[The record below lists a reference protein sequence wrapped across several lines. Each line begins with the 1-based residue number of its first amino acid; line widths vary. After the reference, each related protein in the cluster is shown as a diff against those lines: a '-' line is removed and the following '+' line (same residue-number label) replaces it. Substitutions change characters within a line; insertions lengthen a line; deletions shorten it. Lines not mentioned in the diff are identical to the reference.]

1 MHDDQKPKGKPKHTK
16 PKVEQKVDHK
26 EGKPKVE
33 GKSVNKQHKPKV
45 ARKTQLKQLEPNVE
59 HQAANMQGEAKVEQK
74 AEHKHNKLKVEH
86 KSERKPNKSKVEHRT
101 RHKHNKHKAAHKL
114 KVQPKDKRHI
124 KFKLLVLFGFIAV
137 FVLFTLEYDKST
149 FDDEDQDNDI
159 ISLEYLDVPPVEKST
174 KTIPNFAEFE
184 DVTEKKKNFFA
195 YLLPEIRRQNSIVLR
210 EREVVLALSNQY
222 SQTQVLS
229 SQHRAV
235 LDKLARKYQL
245 ADEESTR
252 ALLRELVRRV
262 DIIPPALILVQAANE
277 SAWGTSRF
285 AQDGYNFFGLW
296 CFKTGCGFVPNERN
310 DDEVHEV
317 AKFRNLSH
325 AVMTYIRNLNRHY
338 AYADLREIRANLRA
352 KNRPITAEALAQGLQ
367 NYSIRGQDYID
378 EILSMIRVNRKH
390 MNLTS

>member
-1 MHDDQKPKGKPKHTK
+1 MHDDQKYKDKHKHTK
-16 PKVEQKVDHK
+16 HKEIKSKAEDKAEDKLNIPKVEH
-26 EGKPKVE
+26 KVE
-33 GKSVNKQHKPKV
+33 RKHNKSK
-45 ARKTQLKQLEPNVE
+45 VE
-59 HQAANMQGEAKVEQK
+59 HK
-74 AEHKHNKLKVEH
+74 AEHKHHKHKVEH
-86 KSERKPNKSKVEHRT
+86 KSEHKHNKAKVANKAG
-101 RHKHNKHKAAHKL
+101 HKHNKHKAVHKL
-114 KVQPKDKRHI
+114 KVQPKPRRHI
-124 KFKLLVLFGFIAV
+124 RFKLLVLFGFIAV
-137 FVLFTLEYDKST
+137 FVLFTLEFNKST

-174 KTIPNFAEFE
+174 KTIPSFAEID
-184 DVTEKKKNFFA
+184 DVTEKKKKFFA

-296 CFKTGCGFVPNERN
+296 CFRTGCGFVPSERN

>member
-1 MHDDQKPKGKPKHTK
+1 MHDNKHKTK
-16 PKVEQKVDHK
+16 PKI
-26 EGKPKVE
+26 
-33 GKSVNKQHKPKV
+33 
-45 ARKTQLKQLEPNVE
+45 
-59 HQAANMQGEAKVEQK
+59 
-74 AEHKHNKLKVEH
+74 
-86 KSERKPNKSKVEHRT
+86 KVEHR
-101 RHKHNKHKAAHKL
+101 HKVAQPTKHAQKRQL
-114 KVQPKDKRHI
+114 KFNILILLGFIVMFVI
-124 KFKLLVLFGFIAV
+124 LVLNF
-137 FVLFTLEYDKST
+137 DST
-149 FDDEDQDNDI
+149 SIDEEESVDDI
-159 ISLEYLDVPPVEKST
+159 ISLEHLEIPPLENVVKTVPAFNEVD
-174 KTIPNFAEFE
+174 
-184 DVTEKKKNFFA
+184 DVTEKKKKFFA

-222 SQTQVLS
+222 SQKPILS
-229 SQHRAV
+229 HQHRAV

-277 SAWGTSRF
+277 SAWGASRF

-296 CFKTGCGFVPNERN
+296 CFRKGCGFVPSERN

-325 AVMTYIRNLNRHY
+325 AVTTYIRNLNRHY
-338 AYADLREIRANLRA
+338 AYADLREIRAKLRA

-367 NYSIRGQDYID
+367 SYSIRGQEYID

-390 MNLTS
+390 MNLNT